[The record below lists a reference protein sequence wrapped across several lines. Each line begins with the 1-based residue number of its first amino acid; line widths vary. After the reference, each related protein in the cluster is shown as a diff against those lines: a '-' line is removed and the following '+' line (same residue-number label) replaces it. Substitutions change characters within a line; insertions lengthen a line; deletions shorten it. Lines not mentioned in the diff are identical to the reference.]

1 MKTQN
6 IREFLQAFS
15 VEDLQGRG
23 ILRGASNQ
31 LKASSISPLITLMR
45 ENSIGRLEFPDRNWF
60 LDIEGNFSNPA
71 SSELKEGNISDL
83 SNPGSVFNL
92 TNTTINPCFQGYA
105 YAVDTDNEREIE
117 EAEGITF
124 RLERD
129 LQAALRQNITQLESG
144 LQVIDGGSEH
154 TVEGGRIDITAEDQ
168 DNNVVVIELK
178 AGVARPESIT
188 QTLAYM
194 ASVDQEYQRP
204 VRGILVAADFH
215 PRVIL
220 AARAVPNLQ
229 LKKYSFSFSF
239 RDR

>member
-31 LKASSISPLITLMR
+31 LKALSISPLITLMR
-45 ENSIGRLEFPDRNWF
+45 ENSIDQLEFPDRNWF

-71 SSELKEGNISDL
+71 SSELKEGNISEL

-92 TNTTINPCFQGYA
+92 TNTAINPYFQGYTVA
-105 YAVDTDNEREIE
+105 AGNEQQIE
-117 EAEGITF
+117 EAEQITF
-124 RLERD
+124 KLERD
-129 LQAALRQNITQLESG
+129 LQAALRLNITQLESG
-144 LQVIDGGSEH
+144 LQVIDGGSEQ
-154 TVEGGRIDITAEDQ
+154 TVESGRIDITAKDQ
-168 DNNVVVIELK
+168 DNNIVVIELK
-178 AGVARPESIT
+178 AGVAQPNSVT

-194 ASVDQEYQRP
+194 ASLVLKGQTP

-215 PRVIL
+215 PKVVL
-220 AARAVPNLQ
+220 AAQVVPNLK
-229 LKKYSFSFSF
+229 LKQYSFSFSF